1 MTLRGKLLSTLL
13 ALLAVA
19 IVIVDFSTSSSLR
32 SFLIQRLDQQIVQAV
47 QPAERY
53 LLGAAEGANIS
64 RQPPFIPIGSYE
76 ELITSNG
83 PTLVAAIVSSPSQAG
98 SPPLVTK
105 TVSGVTSLTI
115 PINSMTTVPS
125 VAGDGITYR
134 VYATKIPSRTGYVLI
149 AAPLSSISDTLHQL
163 DIVELL
169 VSVGVLL
176 LITSAG
182 GALLRIGLKPLNSM
196 TETAGA
202 IADGDL
208 TRRVET
214 QIKNDEVGKLASALN
229 KMLTR
234 IENAMDS
241 SRSSE
246 ERLRRFV
253 ADASHELRTPLTSIR
268 GYAEL
273 FQRGG
278 IQGPEQT
285 ARAMQRIESEA
296 IRMSALVE
304 DLLLLAKLDQDRS
317 VEYSRVDLAQIARDA
332 IEDARAVEP
341 TRPIRLS
348 GLDHALVNGDANRL
362 TQVVANLL
370 SNARSHTSETTQVEL
385 RIEEIHGEPKHSS
398 SIPYAVATAI
408 PIVKGPG
415 EPEKRPNDW
424 IRLMVRDAGP
434 GIAGDDLSKVF
445 ERFFRTDSSR
455 SRTQGGSGLGLS
467 LVAAIAEAH
476 NGQAWVSS
484 KGLGEGTTFGV
495 DIPAYLPSNTNQ
507 DPGTSDDQGNAST
520 NADLDHYQA
529 GTTSQSENDSIAA
542 PQAEVDQKS

>member
-47 QPAERY
+47 QPAERS
-53 LLGAAEGANIS
+53 LLSAAEGANIS
-64 RQPPFIPIGSYE
+64 RQPPFVPIGSYE
-76 ELITSNG
+76 ELISANG
-83 PTLVAAIVSSPSQAG
+83 PTLVAAVVSSPSQAG
-98 SPPLVTK
+98 SPPRVTK

-115 PINSMTTVPS
+115 AVNTMTTVSS
-125 VAGDGITYR
+125 VAGDGIMYR
-134 VYATKIPSRTGYVLI
+134 AYATTIPSRTGYVLI

-163 DIVELL
+163 AIVELL
-169 VSVGVLL
+169 VSAGVLL

-214 QIKNDEVGKLASALN
+214 QIKDDEVGKLASALN

-317 VEYSRVDLAQIARDA
+317 VEYSKVDLAQIAKDA

-348 GLDHALVNGDANRL
+348 GLDRALVNGDANRL

-370 SNARSHTSETTQVEL
+370 SNARSHTSENTQVEL
-385 RIEEIHGEPKHSS
+385 RIEEFSGEPKHSPA
-398 SIPYAVATAI
+398 IPFSVATAI
-408 PIVKGPG
+408 PIIQKLGDPG
-415 EPEKRPNDW
+415 DKPTSW
-424 IRLMVRDAGP
+424 FRLMVRDAGP
-434 GIAGDDLSKVF
+434 GIASEDLSKVF
-445 ERFFRTDSSR
+445 ERFFRTDTSR

-484 KGLGEGTTFGV
+484 KGLGEGTTFGI
-495 DIPAYLPSNTNQ
+495 DIPAYSYF
-507 DPGTSDDQGNAST
+507 
-520 NADLDHYQA
+520 H
-529 GTTSQSENDSIAA
+529 
-542 PQAEVDQKS
+542 PQAESAKPIDPETSEQEANGDPPPEVKLAESNDPSARDNRSELPQS